1 MNTNNNRHD
10 DQRSADPVASI
21 PAQIIAQLVAT
32 AGTPAERAAWNA
44 VQDELISL
52 RAAERAIHELI
63 NTLAAPAVAGT
74 SVPADTVRHALQVAV
89 RLPDNGAGAAE

>member
-1 MNTNNNRHD
+1 MNTNNNLHNA
-10 DQRSADPVASI
+10 QRSADPVVST
-21 PAQIIAQLVAT
+21 PAQIIAQLVDT
-32 AGTPAERAAWNA
+32 AGTPAERAAWST

-74 SVPADTVRHALQVAV
+74 SIPADTVRHALQVAV
-89 RLPDNGAGAAE
+89 RLPNNPAGAAD